1 MAGAT
6 PVPPP
11 GAELNHIAST
21 PKAVLGCIA
30 FAIFWLMA
38 VFPSVRFLP
47 IGRTAGAVMS
57 AALMVAFQ
65 VLSPSEAFAAV
76 NLPTV
81 GLLFGTMIVS
91 TFLERAGAFEYLG

>member
-1 MAGAT
+1 MAAASGGR
-6 PVPPP
+6 PP
-11 GAELNHIAST
+11 GSELAHIAST
-21 PKAVLGCIA
+21 PKAVLGCVA
-30 FAIFWLMA
+30 FAVFWLMA

-47 IGRTAGAVMS
+47 IGRTAGALMS
-57 AALMVAFQ
+57 AALMVAFN